1 MKEYDGSLMQSIP
14 AKTDINE
21 LVQKIRVGE
30 AQAFEAIFEAYWDMA
45 YYYCL
50 KYLNN
55 THDAE
60 EAAQEVFLMLHR
72 RICNTSG
79 AFLIEKNV
87 KWDVSTVCRKYSQKR
102 KKGLGFA
109 GPVNF
114 EEIFEFVAEA
124 REEFLPQHLMEQK
137 EQRRQIL
144 ALVDML
150 PKKQREV
157 ILLYYFNEFSQEE
170 IAKITETTIGTVKK
184 QLFKARQSLR
194 KQAESL
200 LQKGGISI
208 MATTPLLT
216 QLFRE
221 EMGRITTPDIRAR
234 IWSSV
239 DSRLRPSGQYNLRS
253 SKSTSTGATSRVYF
267 AIGAATATLVICGML
282 GVGGLIDLNK
292 TAKTPV
298 EQTLPQE
305 TDDVIAALKR
315 VETLEDFNIFFS
327 DYGFGQRKG
336 KTDAQGVFYTV
347 GSGEFI
353 DINGDNFQILAGY
366 RLRDLS
372 ESKTFELAYE
382 IRAAG
387 SAMPDDVS
395 EWVNKSI
402 TN

>member
-1 MKEYDGSLMQSIP
+1 MQSIP
-14 AKTDINE
+14 TKPDIND
-21 LVQKIRVGE
+21 LVQKIRAGE
-30 AQAFEAIFEAYWDMA
+30 AQAFQEIFESYWDMA

-50 KYLNN
+50 KYLSN

-60 EAAQEVFLMLHR
+60 DAAQEVFLMLHR
-72 RICNTSG
+72 RICNTNG

-102 KKGLGFA
+102 KKDLESA
-109 GPVNF
+109 QPVNSDKV
-114 EEIFEFVAEA
+114 FEFVAEE
-124 REEFLPQHLMEQK
+124 REEFLPHHLMEQK
-137 EQRRQIL
+137 EQRKQIL
-144 ALVDML
+144 SLVDML
-150 PKKQREV
+150 PKKQREA

-200 LQKGGISI
+200 LKKGGISI
-208 MATTPLLT
+208 MAATPLLT

-239 DSRLRPSGQYNLRS
+239 DSRLSPAGQHNVHSG
-253 SKSTSTGATSRVYF
+253 KSTGAGVNSGVYF
-267 AIGAATATLVICGML
+267 VIGAATATAVICGVL
-282 GVGGLIDLNK
+282 GFTGIWN
-292 TAKTPV
+292 TADKPVV
-298 EQTLPQE
+298 EQVLPQT

-315 VETLEDFNIFFS
+315 VNTLADFNAFFS

-336 KTDAQGVFYTV
+336 KTDEQGNFYTV
-347 GSGEFI
+347 GSGEFL
-353 DINGDNFQILAGY
+353 DAWKEPFQILAGY
-366 RLRDLS
+366 SLS
-372 ESKTFELAYE
+372 NSGEAETFELAYE

-387 SAMPDDVS
+387 STMPDDVA
-395 EWVNKSI
+395 EWVIKNI
-402 TN
+402 AN